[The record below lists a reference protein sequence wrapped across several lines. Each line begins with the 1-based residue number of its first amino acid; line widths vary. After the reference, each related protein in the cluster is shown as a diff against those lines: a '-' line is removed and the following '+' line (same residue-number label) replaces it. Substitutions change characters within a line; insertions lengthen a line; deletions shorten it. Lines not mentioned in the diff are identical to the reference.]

1 MVVDMI
7 IVIVEMIKITSTI
20 MDLKEVVDKD

>member
-7 IVIVEMIKITSTI
+7 IVIVEMIKVTSTI